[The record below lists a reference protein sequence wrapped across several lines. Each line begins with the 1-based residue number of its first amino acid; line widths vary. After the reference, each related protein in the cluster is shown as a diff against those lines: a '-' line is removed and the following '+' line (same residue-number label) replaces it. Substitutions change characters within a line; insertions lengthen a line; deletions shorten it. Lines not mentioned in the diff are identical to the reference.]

1 MAEKPFKLR
10 ELTVSDLNKK
20 ERELTSSLFNL
31 RMQVA
36 TKQNNASARIKLLRR
51 DIARIKTVK
60 ADIEKKSKQN
70 RVNEE
75 ND

>member
-36 TKQNNASARIKLLRR
+36 TKQNNAFARIKLLRR

>member
-36 TKQNNASARIKLLRR
+36 TKQNNAFARIKLLRR
-51 DIARIKTVK
+51 DTARIKTVK